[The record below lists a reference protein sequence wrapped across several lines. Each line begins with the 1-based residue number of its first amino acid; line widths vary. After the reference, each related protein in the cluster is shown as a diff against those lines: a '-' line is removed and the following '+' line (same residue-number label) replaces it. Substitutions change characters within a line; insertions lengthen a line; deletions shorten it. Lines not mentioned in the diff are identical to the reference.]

1 MYTQCPECLSVFSLD
16 APTLAQA
23 HAFVTCGCCGADFD
37 SLATLTDSLPPE
49 PFGELALNA
58 PSLAPPQ
65 VTTVV
70 YHPQPPPQ
78 AVAVQPSPSD
88 PPAAVEGFPPLGF
101 TPRFAR
107 GLLPKGERA
116 NHRHLHRPTGHSPA
130 WALACVVLTLLL
142 AAQVG
147 WAQRD
152 LLISTTATGTWLRA
166 GCAALHCSLPLVSAP
181 DRLRLLD
188 SNVQTHPSVPHALMI
203 SASVRNDAPFAQPYP
218 LLALTLSDAHGQRL
232 AMRRLRPREYLD
244 DTAALRRGLLPG
256 ANTVL
261 LLEVADP
268 GDQAV
273 AFEFAFE

>member
-23 HAFVTCGCCGADFD
+23 HAFVTCGYCGADFD
-37 SLATLTDSLPPE
+37 SLATLADELPPD
-49 PFGELALNA
+49 PFNELTINT
-58 PSLAPPQ
+58 PSLTPPR
-65 VTTVV
+65 VETVV
-70 YHPQPPPQ
+70 YHPRP
-78 AVAVQPSPSD
+78 
-88 PPAAVEGFPPLGF
+88 PPAAVVADAIEASAPVAGKDFSQLVF

-107 GLLPKGERA
+107 TAAPKA
-116 NHRHLHRPTGHSPA
+116 THRKHRQLHSTTGHSLG
-130 WALACVVLTLLL
+130 WALACGVLTLLL
-142 AAQVG
+142 GAQVA
-147 WAQRD
+147 WATRD
-152 LLISTTATGTWLRA
+152 VLISTPPTGAWLRA
-166 GCAALHCSLPLVSAP
+166 SCAALHCTLPLVAAP

-203 SASVRNDAPFAQPYP
+203 SARVRNDAAFAQPYP
-218 LLALTLSDAHGQRL
+218 VLTLTLSNARGQRL

-244 DTAALRRGLLPG
+244 DTAALRRGLAPG
-256 ANTVL
+256 SSAVL